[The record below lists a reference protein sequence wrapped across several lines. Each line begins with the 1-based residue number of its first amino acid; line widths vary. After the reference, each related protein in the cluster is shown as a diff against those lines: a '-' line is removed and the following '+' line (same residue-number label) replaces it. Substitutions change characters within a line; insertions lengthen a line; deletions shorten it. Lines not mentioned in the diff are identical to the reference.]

1 MTVYDRWHYEYFVAV
16 LQLLIKDGE
25 LNKLSRK
32 LMQPRMF
39 FLVFLTFCM
48 ATLHTVHPS
57 IHSKHLSYLIPV
69 YCIDEMLVA
78 VAKQTYVL
86 LAASR
91 FLGLPCCAAEQLM
104 SLADTTI

>member
-1 MTVYDRWHYEYFVAV
+1 MTYIVSSGT
-16 LQLLIKDGE
+16 LNLTQLNAHCTYQHALDTLI
-25 LNKLSRK
+25 
-32 LMQPRMF
+32 
-39 FLVFLTFCM
+39 
-48 ATLHTVHPS
+48 
-57 IHSKHLSYLIPV
+57 LSYTSV
-69 YCIDEMLVA
+69 YWIHEMLLA